1 MKVRDNDV
9 LLPTTL
15 VGAYPRQVF
24 MQGPVFGAGV
34 NDKEYPNYRTRELY
48 RAAVALTVKD
58 QEDVGIDV
66 VTDGAQHYE
75 NETDWELAE
84 LFHTMPHHLDGYVPY
99 GDDVV
104 LGTNTL
110 AVYKPTVVGE
120 VGWRR
125 PVFKPRAGGG
135 PAATDKPLKINIGL
149 GPTTLALLSTDKHYG
164 DVKALAFAIADAYN
178 AEFKDLAARGL
189 EQVQFAEPLV
199 QFAGL
204 MELESWMVDVLNRC
218 FDGVDMYR
226 VVHLCYGHEQGQPS
240 FAPDWVSA
248 DKVFPFAFDIECAA
262 VPHRDGEPRLQRGRG
277 AARLA
282 EGPRPRRRRD
292 RRQGPARRGPRADRG
307 LGPPHVGDRARRA
320 AGAVHGLRAV
330 VGAPD
335 RGPQE
340 AREHGEGR
348 RDRARRAGRPLNW
361 LTG

>member
-34 NDKEYPNYRTRELY
+34 YDKEYPNYRTRELY

-84 LFHTMPHHLDGYVPY
+84 LFHMMPHHLDGYVPY

-125 PVFKPRAGGG
+125 PIFKPVLEAVR
-135 PAATDKPLKINIGL
+135 AATTKPLKINVGL
-149 GPTTLALLSTDKHYG
+149 GPTTLALLSTDQHYG

-189 EQVQFAEPLV
+189 EQVQFAEPLT

-248 DKVFPFAFDIECAA
+248 DKVFPFAFDIECEQFHIEMASHDFSEVEALRGWPKDRDLA
-262 VPHRDGEPRLQRGRG
+262 VGVIDGK
-277 AARLA
+277 
-282 EGPRPRRRRD
+282 D
-292 RRQGPARRGPRADRG
+292 
-307 LGPPHVGDRARRA
+307 
-320 AGAVHGLRAV
+320 LRAEDPERIAGWV
-330 VGAPD
+330 RRTLEIVPAEQLGLSTDCALSSVRRIVARKKLENMVKGAEIV
-335 RGPQE
+335 RAE
-340 AREHGEGR
+340 LEGR
-348 RDRARRAGRPLNW
+348 
-361 LTG
+361 

>member
-1 MKVRDNDV
+1 MKVRGSDV

-24 MQGPVFGAGV
+24 MQGPVFDAGV
-34 NDKEYPNYRTRELY
+34 HGKEYPSYRMRELY

-84 LFHTMPHHLDGYVPY
+84 LFHMIPHHLEGYVPY
-99 GDDVV
+99 GENVV

-110 AVYKPTVVGE
+110 AVYKPTVVGD

-125 PVFKPRAGGG
+125 PIFKPVLEAVRDAS
-135 PAATDKPLKINIGL
+135 DKPLKINVGL
-149 GPTTLALLSTDKHYG
+149 GPTTMALLSTDTHYN
-164 DVKALAFAIADAYN
+164 DVKALAFALADAYN

-189 EQVQFAEPLV
+189 EQVQFAEPLT

-204 MELESWMVDVLNRC
+204 MELESWMIDVLNRC
-218 FDGVDMYR
+218 FDGVDLYR

-248 DKVFPFAFDIECAA
+248 HQVFPFAFDVDCEQFHIEMASHDFVEVEALRGWPKDKDLAVGVIDGKDLRAEDPERIANWIRRTLDVVPADQVGLSTDCALSSVRRIVA
-262 VPHRDGEPRLQRGRG
+262 KRK
-277 AARLA
+277 LA
-282 EGPRPRRRRD
+282 NM
-292 RRQGPARRGPRADRG
+292 
-307 LGPPHVGDRARRA
+307 V
-320 AGAVHGLRAV
+320 AGAEIVRA
-330 VGAPD
+330 
-335 RGPQE
+335 E
-340 AREHGEGR
+340 LEGR
-348 RDRARRAGRPLNW
+348 
-361 LTG
+361 

>member
-1 MKVRDNDV
+1 MKVRDTDV

-15 VGAYPRQVF
+15 VGACPRQVF

-125 PVFKPRAGGG
+125 PVFKPVLEAVR
-135 PAATDKPLKINIGL
+135 AATDQPVKINIGL

-248 DKVFPFAFDIECAA
+248 DKVFPFAFDIECEQFHIEMASHDFSEVEALRGWPKDRDLA
-262 VPHRDGEPRLQRGRG
+262 VGVIDGK
-277 AARLA
+277 
-282 EGPRPRRRRD
+282 D
-292 RRQGPARRGPRADRG
+292 
-307 LGPPHVGDRARRA
+307 
-320 AGAVHGLRAV
+320 LRAEAPERIAGWV
-330 VGAPD
+330 RRTLEIVPAEQLGLSTDCALSSVRRIVARKKLENMVKGAEIV
-335 RGPQE
+335 RAE
-340 AREHGEGR
+340 LEGR
-348 RDRARRAGRPLNW
+348 
-361 LTG
+361 

>member
-34 NDKEYPNYRTRELY
+34 NDKEYPSYRTRELY

-125 PVFKPRAGGG
+125 PVFKPVLEAVR
-135 PAATDKPLKINIGL
+135 AATDQPVKINIGL

-248 DKVFPFAFDIECAA
+248 DKVFPFAFDIECEQFHIEMASHDFSEVEALRGWPKDRDLA
-262 VPHRDGEPRLQRGRG
+262 VGVIDGK
-277 AARLA
+277 
-282 EGPRPRRRRD
+282 D
-292 RRQGPARRGPRADRG
+292 
-307 LGPPHVGDRARRA
+307 
-320 AGAVHGLRAV
+320 LRAEAPERIAGWV
-330 VGAPD
+330 RRTLEIVPAEQLGLSTDCALSSVRRIVARKKLENMVKGAEIV
-335 RGPQE
+335 RAE
-340 AREHGEGR
+340 LEGR
-348 RDRARRAGRPLNW
+348 
-361 LTG
+361 

>member
-1 MKVRDNDV
+1 
-9 LLPTTL
+9 
-15 VGAYPRQVF
+15 
-24 MQGPVFGAGV
+24 
-34 NDKEYPNYRTRELY
+34 
-48 RAAVALTVKD
+48 VKD

-84 LFHTMPHHLDGYVPY
+84 LFHMMPHHLDGYVPY

-125 PVFKPRAGGG
+125 PIFKPVLEAVR
-135 PAATDKPLKINIGL
+135 AATTKPLKINVGL
-149 GPTTLALLSTDKHYG
+149 GPTTLALLSTDQHYG

-189 EQVQFAEPLV
+189 EQVQFAEPLT

-248 DKVFPFAFDIECAA
+248 DKVFPFAFDIECEQFHIEMASHDFSEVEALRGWPKDRDLA
-262 VPHRDGEPRLQRGRG
+262 VGVIDGK
-277 AARLA
+277 
-282 EGPRPRRRRD
+282 D
-292 RRQGPARRGPRADRG
+292 
-307 LGPPHVGDRARRA
+307 
-320 AGAVHGLRAV
+320 LRAEDPERIAGWV
-330 VGAPD
+330 RRTLEIVPAEQLGLSTDCALSSVRRIVARKKLENMVKGAEIV
-335 RGPQE
+335 RAE
-340 AREHGEGR
+340 LEGR
-348 RDRARRAGRPLNW
+348 
-361 LTG
+361 

>member
-1 MKVRDNDV
+1 MKVRDTDV

-15 VGAYPRQVF
+15 VGACPRQVF

-120 VGWRR
+120 VG
-125 PVFKPRAGGG
+125 
-135 PAATDKPLKINIGL
+135 L
-149 GPTTLALLSTDKHYG
+149 
-164 DVKALAFAIADAYN
+164 
-178 AEFKDLAARGL
+178 
-189 EQVQFAEPLV
+189 
-199 QFAGL
+199 
-204 MELESWMVDVLNRC
+204 
-218 FDGVDMYR
+218 
-226 VVHLCYGHEQGQPS
+226 
-240 FAPDWVSA
+240 
-248 DKVFPFAFDIECAA
+248 
-262 VPHRDGEPRLQRGRG
+262 PH
-277 AARLA
+277 A
-282 EGPRPRRRRD
+282 
-292 RRQGPARRGPRADRG
+292 
-307 LGPPHVGDRARRA
+307 GDRARRA
-320 AGAVHGLRAV
+320 TGAVHGLRAV

-335 RGPQE
+335 RGPRE
-340 AREHGEGR
+340 ARERGEGR
-348 RDRARRAGRPLNW
+348 GELVRAELEGC
-361 LTG
+361 

>member
-34 NDKEYPNYRTRELY
+34 NEKEFPSYRMRELY

-84 LFHTMPHHLDGYVPY
+84 LFHMMPHHLDGFVPY

-110 AVYKPTVVGE
+110 AVYKPTVVGD

-125 PVFKPRAGGG
+125 PIFKPVLDAVR
-135 PAATDKPLKINIGL
+135 AATDRPLKINVGL
-149 GPTTLALLSTDKHYG
+149 GPTTMALLSTDEHYGG

-189 EQVQFAEPLV
+189 EQVQFAEPLT

-218 FDGVDMYR
+218 FDGVGMYR

-248 DKVFPFAFDIECAA
+248 DKVFPFAFDIECEQFHIEMASHDFSEVEALRGWPKDRDLA
-262 VPHRDGEPRLQRGRG
+262 VGVIDGKDLRAEDPERIAGWVRRTLEIVPAEQLGLSTDCALSSVRRIVARKKLENMVKG
-277 AARLA
+277 A
-282 EGPRPRRRRD
+282 EIV
-292 RRQGPARRGPRADRG
+292 RAD
-307 LGPPHVGDRARRA
+307 L
-320 AGAVHGLRAV
+320 
-330 VGAPD
+330 
-335 RGPQE
+335 
-340 AREHGEGR
+340 EGR
-348 RDRARRAGRPLNW
+348 
-361 LTG
+361 